1 MCNEFNL
8 HNLSLDSNIKMF
20 LSKKLKE
27 NKIQE
32 EGLKNII

>member
-1 MCNEFNL
+1 MYNEFNL

-20 LSKKLKE
+20 LSKQLNE
-27 NKIQE
+27 NEIQD